1 MLKHS
6 TLAYGLH
13 TPVCFTVRDMARM
26 TESDEVIARNSTDD
40 DDVDRDRVFA
50 ALWKRFSSA
59 DSG

>member
-1 MLKHS
+1 
-6 TLAYGLH
+6 
-13 TPVCFTVRDMARM
+13 M